1 MSNTNQLPKTYTPE
15 DVSKIYQ
22 LSKNTIYDLISKGE
36 IIAKKIGNVYR
47 IPESSLSFVQN
58 GLDNDIRLMEDDDR
72 KNLPFIQKT
81 LKKVRAEIAG
91 K

>member
-1 MSNTNQLPKTYTPE
+1 MSNINQLPKTYTPE

-58 GLDNDIRLMEDDDR
+58 GLDNDIRLMENDDR